1 MNREQ
6 LMLLEQDTRN
16 NDIFLNT
23 KEVKDLLNKRKFKY
37 QYLSGLI
44 VLLNL
49 VILYYSF
56 NNLLDFK
63 ISVVVIMI
71 TMLVSASLLFDPLL
85 IKTKELK
92 NLFKTKYDLDIEYP
106 ENKKYIKVKEFKN
119 ISDLTINAVNSLNYE
134 NLDYAVLFFSERY
147 LNVSK
152 EEQLK
157 IENNLN
163 KIKEKIKEHKSM
175 LANRKE
181 LLSSIVKESP
191 DLGSLIDENSI
202 HLSEEE
208 SKLTRNNLKKEQ
220 MIKMLEIEAAKRS
233 KIFEIN
239 NSLEEYIEQVKIEE
253 KKMKIKYENEKKLDS
268 LKIIKI

>member
-16 NDIFLNT
+16 NDIFLKT
-23 KEVKDLLNKRKFKY
+23 KEIKDLLNKRKFKY
-37 QYLSGLI
+37 QSLSAII
-44 VLLNL
+44 VLFNL
-49 VILYYSF
+49 VMLYFSF
-56 NNLLDFK
+56 ANMLDFK
-63 ISVVVIMI
+63 ISIVVIML
-71 TMLVSASLLFDPLL
+71 TMLISASLIFDPLM

-92 NLFKTKYDLDIEYP
+92 NLFKNKYDLDIEYP
-106 ENKKYIKVKEFKN
+106 ENKKYINVKEFKN

-147 LNVSK
+147 LNVNK

-157 IENNLN
+157 IENHLN

-181 LLSSIVKESP
+181 LLCSIVKQSP
-191 DLGSLIDENSI
+191 DLGSLIDENSLN
-202 HLSEEE
+202 LSEEE
-208 SKLTRNNLKKEQ
+208 AKLTRGHLKKEQ
-220 MIKMLEIEAAKRS
+220 MIKMLELEAE
-233 KIFEIN
+233 KIR
-239 NSLEEYIEQVKIEE
+239 KISEVE
-253 KKMKIKYENEKKLDS
+253 KHMATIKDYNEKKLDS